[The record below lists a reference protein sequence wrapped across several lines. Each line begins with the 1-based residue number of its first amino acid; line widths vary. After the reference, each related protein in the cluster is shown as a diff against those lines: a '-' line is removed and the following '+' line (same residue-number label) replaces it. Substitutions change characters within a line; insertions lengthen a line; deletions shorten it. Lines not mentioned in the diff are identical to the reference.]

1 MARRPNPFMTDADNP
16 ASSDADLAAFRPA
29 AEMLPPAVFERLTRK
44 PGRPKAEAKRI
55 SVTIR
60 IDPETLAAYK
70 AGGAGWQ
77 TRMNEALTTGVL
89 GSKLDAATAAKTPS
103 YGKSG
108 KSRAAKPGA
117 DPMRPARAA
126 SAKRSD

>member
-29 AEMLPPAVFERLTRK
+29 AEMLPSAVFERLTRR
-44 PGRPKAEAKRI
+44 PGRPEAEAKRI
-55 SVTIR
+55 LVTIR

-70 AGGAGWQ
+70 AGGTGWQ
-77 TRMNEALTTGVL
+77 TRMNEALTTWVL
-89 GSKLDAATAAKTPS
+89 GSKLDAGTAAKARPH
-103 YGKSG
+103 G
-108 KSRAAKPGA
+108 KSRTSRATKPSA

-126 SAKRSD
+126 PAKRSA